1 MKGDPGS
8 ETNPAIMD
16 NGFIINVWVRS
27 SQQILTGELMELF
40 AALNLQPIFQL
51 TFLGLIVIA
60 GPAVIFV
67 LAFRGGDL

>member
-1 MKGDPGS
+1 M
-8 ETNPAIMD
+8 
-16 NGFIINVWVRS
+16 IIVWVGS

-60 GPAVIFV
+60 GPVIVFI
-67 LAFRGGDL
+67 LALRGGDL